1 MPRLS
6 IYVGAAQQDEATAI
20 VSKVAAH
27 IQVGVGRIAILVRKR
42 GALADLIME
51 ELAKEGI
58 SYFNGLFSDTSRG
71 FIEFNAFALSRITD
85 AVSGEKGVS
94 RSTADKIIDSI
105 SDELLTG
112 SKRFEYGRSYA
123 MLLGALRKH
132 LKNDCV
138 AMGPSERFDYIVSI
152 FSEGS
157 LRRFSD
163 YLDVGISMMT
173 VHSAKGLE
181 WDTVFIPG
189 VTRFDWPGGI
199 CSRCER
205 AGICS
210 RSAYGCRI
218 VDAMNM
224 PDGLIEEMGLLYVG
238 VTRARKAVYLSA
250 SMQRRTN
257 YGNYQV
263 ACPSC
268 LTSLPGIEPVS
279 WTVMDGEG

>member
-1 MPRLS
+1 
-6 IYVGAAQQDEATAI
+6 
-20 VSKVAAH
+20 
-27 IQVGVGRIAILVRKR
+27 
-42 GALADLIME
+42 
-51 ELAKEGI
+51 
-58 SYFNGLFSDTSRG
+58 
-71 FIEFNAFALSRITD
+71 
-85 AVSGEKGVS
+85 
-94 RSTADKIIDSI
+94 
-105 SDELLTG
+105 
-112 SKRFEYGRSYA
+112 
-123 MLLGALRKH
+123 MLLGVLRKH

-138 AMGPSERFDYIVSI
+138 AMDPSERFDYIVSI

-163 YLDVGISMMT
+163 YLDADISMMT

-199 CSRCER
+199 CFRCES
-205 AGICS
+205 AGMCS

-224 PDGLIEEMGLLYVG
+224 PEGLIEEMGLLYVG
-238 VTRARKAVYLSA
+238 VIRARKAVYVFA
-250 SMQRRTN
+250 SVQRRTK

-279 WTVMDGEG
+279 WTAMDGEGDFLVS

>member
-1 MPRLS
+1 M
-6 IYVGAAQQDEATAI
+6 
-20 VSKVAAH
+20 
-27 IQVGVGRIAILVRKR
+27 
-42 GALADLIME
+42 
-51 ELAKEGI
+51 
-58 SYFNGLFSDTSRG
+58 
-71 FIEFNAFALSRITD
+71 
-85 AVSGEKGVS
+85 SGEKGVS
-94 RSTADKIIDSI
+94 RFAADKIIDSI

-112 SKRFEYGRSYA
+112 SRRFEYGRSYA
-123 MLLGALRKH
+123 MLLRALRKH
-132 LKNDCV
+132 LTNDSV

-163 YLDVGISMMT
+163 DLDTDISMMT

-189 VTRFDWPGGI
+189 VTRFAWPGGI

-238 VTRARKAVYLSA
+238 VTRVRKAVYVSA
-250 SMQRRTN
+250 SLQRRTN
-257 YGNYQV
+257 NGNYQV
-263 ACPSC
+263 AFPSC

>member
-1 MPRLS
+1 MTHRALCCGCRGKTTCCLTS
-6 IYVGAAQQDEATAI
+6 IFRVCLYEIVGFFSNTNPEFI
-20 VSKVAAH
+20 V
-27 IQVGVGRIAILVRKR
+27 
-42 GALADLIME
+42 
-51 ELAKEGI
+51 
-58 SYFNGLFSDTSRG
+58 
-71 FIEFNAFALSRITD
+71 FNALVLSRITD
-85 AVSGEKGVS
+85 MASKERGFR
-94 RSTADKIIDSI
+94 RSVADKIIDSI
-105 SDELLTG
+105 SGELLTG
-112 SKRFEYGRSYA
+112 SRRFEYGRPYA

-138 AMGPSERFDYIVSI
+138 VMDPSERFDYIVSI

-163 YLDVGISMMT
+163 FLDADISMMT
-173 VHSAKGLE
+173 IHSANGLVR
-181 WDTVFIPG
+181 DTVFIPG
-189 VTRFDWPGGI
+189 VTRFDWPGAI

-210 RSAYGCRI
+210 RSTYGCRI
-218 VDAMNM
+218 VDAKIT

-238 VTRARKAVYLSA
+238 VTRARKAVYVSA

-268 LTSLPGIEPVS
+268 LKSLPGIEPVS
-279 WTVMDGEG
+279 WTVMNGEG

>member
-1 MPRLS
+1 MFRVRLYE
-6 IYVGAAQQDEATAI
+6 IVGFFSNTSPEFI
-20 VSKVAAH
+20 V
-27 IQVGVGRIAILVRKR
+27 
-42 GALADLIME
+42 
-51 ELAKEGI
+51 
-58 SYFNGLFSDTSRG
+58 
-71 FIEFNAFALSRITD
+71 FNALVLSRITD
-85 AVSGEKGVS
+85 MAS
-94 RSTADKIIDSI
+94 RERGFSRPVADEIIESV
-105 SDELLTG
+105 SDELPAG
-112 SKRFEYGRSYA
+112 FRRFDYERSYA

-138 AMGPSERFDYIVSI
+138 AMDPSERFDYIVSI

-163 YLDVGISMMT
+163 YLDADIPMMA

-181 WDTVFIPG
+181 WETVFIPG

-199 CSRCER
+199 CSRCES
-205 AGICS
+205 AGMCS

-218 VDAMNM
+218 VDAKKI

-238 VTRARKAVYLSA
+238 VTRARKAVYVSA

-257 YGNYQV
+257 NGNYQV
-263 ACPSC
+263 VCPSC